1 GQDAGAV
8 SEAGV
13 NPGNTAFAGTQRVSG
28 TVTSSD
34 VDHGATATWSGSASS
49 TYGAFAIN
57 AATGAWTYTL
67 DNSSGSAADHLK
79 QGEVVTDS
87 FTATVT
93 DDFGATA
100 TEVVTLTITDT
111 ISPPNAPPIAGQ
123 DAGAVSEA
131 GVNPGNTAF
140 AGTPSASGTLTSSD
154 VDHG

>member
-13 NPGNTAFAGTQRVSG
+13 NPGNTAFAGTPSASG
-28 TVTSSD
+28 TLTSSD

-79 QGEVVTDS
+79 QGEVVKIGRAS
-87 FTATVT
+87 SRESEY
-93 DDFGATA
+93 GATA
-100 TEVVTLTITDT
+100 TEVVTININGTNDAPNITT
-111 ISPPNAPPIAGQ
+111 AAG
-123 DAGAVSEA
+123 
-131 GVNPGNTAF
+131 
-140 AGTPSASGTLTSSD
+140 
-154 VDHG
+154 